1 MFVPTAISLPLF
13 ININKNRKMQPLL
26 TAFYITYLYH
36 LPFYEAVKVTVPPK
50 KAPFPSWVIVYVF
63 APPTHLKDL
72 QNTPFTLIL
81 IVADTALQVALVH
94 VMSPLPLLYD
104 TVIPVVSLL
113 TVIAGKLPL
122 EQLILREEA
131 EPTQEPTNRVP
142 VETVISE
149 HLHSHPFEHLF
160 EPLQHGPAD
169 CVTPYPRFTGDVVQ
183 FAENDIVTELS

>member
-1 MFVPTAISLPLF
+1 
-13 ININKNRKMQPLL
+13 MQPFL

-36 LPFYEAVKVTVPPK
+36 LPFYEAVKVTVPPEQ
-50 KAPFPSWVIVYVF
+50 APFPSWVIVYVF

-122 EQLILREEA
+122 EQLTLRETA
-131 EPTQEPTNRVP
+131 EPTQEPTNRVS
-142 VETVISE
+142 VETLISE
-149 HLHSHPFEHLF
+149 HLHSHPLEHLF
-160 EPLQHGPAD
+160 APLQHGPAD

-183 FAENDIVTELS
+183 FAENDIVTELV